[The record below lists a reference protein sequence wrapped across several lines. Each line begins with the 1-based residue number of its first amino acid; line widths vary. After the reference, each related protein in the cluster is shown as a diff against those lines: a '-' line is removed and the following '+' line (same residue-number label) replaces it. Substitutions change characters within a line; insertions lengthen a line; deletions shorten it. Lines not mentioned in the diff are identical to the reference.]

1 MSYSSSIGDTCYEKL
16 CWIHIHEVADFSTS
30 NYAEF
35 RVGTRKHATKSSTCT
50 KGSRVRPTSRAYG
63 DADPGLVRPTAAT
76 AAASVLL
83 LEKVCCRCRTAVVVV
98 VAPAARSS
106 LCWTHVRCRFF
117 VFKLCRISS
126 WGSTKHTANRA
137 RVQRVQG
144 LDRQDERTATLT
156 LASCALLLLLL
167 LLTVCFLKR
176 MNPNVTDTYDCVR
189 RCSFVLV
196 QHNNP
201 YSPSMMHRRFDY
213 CRN

>member
-106 LCWTHVRCRFF
+106 LCWTHVRCRFS

-167 LLTVCFLKR
+167 LLPPPRLLPLLTTFLLLKKGTQTSR
-176 MNPNVTDTYDCVR
+176 IHTTAYVDIHSCWFSTR
-189 RCSFVLV
+189 RIR
-196 QHNNP
+196 P
-201 YSPSMMHRRFDY
+201 A
-213 CRN
+213 